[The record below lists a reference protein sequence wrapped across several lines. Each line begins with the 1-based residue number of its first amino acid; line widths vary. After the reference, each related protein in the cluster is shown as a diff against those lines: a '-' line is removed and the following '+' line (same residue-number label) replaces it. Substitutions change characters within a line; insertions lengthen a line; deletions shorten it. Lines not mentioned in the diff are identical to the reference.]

1 LICASRPGKLRAHAK
16 SGSRQPI
23 EESALHKWPR
33 LVRALG
39 ALGFLYTFCGLA
51 GQSAYADGSVSSLR
65 MGYGAPN
72 QAAFAQFL
80 AVIQQYN
87 ASGERFRI
95 DSHCQSACTMF
106 LSIRNVCIA
115 PGATLLFH
123 AGGSRQKGI
132 ISPSYTQQMLNTYN
146 AALRQYVSDN
156 HFMETF
162 DFHPI
167 SGGEIIKRFG
177 YPACR

>member
-1 LICASRPGKLRAHAK
+1 VPVGAK
-16 SGSRQPI
+16 ISINIPSSEEGALQSGQ
-23 EESALHKWPR
+23 R

-39 ALGFLYTFCGLA
+39 KLVLLGMFCA
-51 GQSAYADGSVSSLR
+51 CAAQSALADGSVSSLG
-65 MGYGAPN
+65 MGYGARN
-72 QAAFAQFL
+72 QAIFGQFL

-95 DSHCQSACTMF
+95 DGHCQSACTMF

-123 AGGSRQKGI
+123 AGGNMQKGI
-132 ISPSYTQQMLNTYN
+132 INPATTQQMLSTYKP
-146 AALRQYVSDN
+146 ALQQYVSARHYMD
-156 HFMETF
+156 TF
-162 DFHPI
+162 EFHSIPG
-167 SGGEIIKRFG
+167 SDIIRRFG

>member
-1 LICASRPGKLRAHAK
+1 MN
-16 SGSRQPI
+16 
-23 EESALHKWPR
+23 KWQR

-39 ALGFLYTFCGLA
+39 TFGFLYTFCGLA

-65 MGYGAPN
+65 MGYGAPS
-72 QAAFAQFL
+72 AYAFAQFQ

-95 DSHCQSACTMF
+95 DTHCQSACTMF

-123 AGGSRQKGI
+123 AGGSMKTGI
-132 ISPSYTQQMLNTYN
+132 ISPSTTQQMLQTYN
-146 AALRQYVSDN
+146 AALRQYVTDN
-156 HFMETF
+156 HFMETLA
-162 DFHPI
+162 FHPI
-167 SGGEIIKRFG
+167 SGREIIKRFG

>member
-1 LICASRPGKLRAHAK
+1 MRVRETKVLNQT
-16 SGSRQPI
+16 QPI
-23 EESALHKWPR
+23 QEGVLHKGQRW
-33 LVRALG
+33 VRALG
-39 ALGFLYTFCGLA
+39 ALGFLFCGLA
-51 GQSAYADGSVSSLR
+51 GQSAYADGSVSSLG
-65 MGYGAPN
+65 MGYGARD
-72 QAAFAQFL
+72 QAAFGRFL

-106 LSIRNVCIA
+106 LSIRNVCVT

-123 AGGSRQKGI
+123 AGGSMQKGTI
-132 ISPSYTQQMLNTYN
+132 NASSTQQMLSTYN

-156 HFMETF
+156 HFMDTLA
-162 DFHPI
+162 FHPI
-167 SGGEIIKRFG
+167 PGSQIIRRFG